1 MTRFVVTAEAEA
13 DTHEILSY
21 LEREAGPTIA
31 AEYGSRLL
39 SALERL
45 IDLPETGAPR
55 PSLGPC
61 ARIGIVSTYI
71 LIYDFVPEDDS
82 LVLLRILHG
91 RRNITRDLLK
101 R

>member
-45 IDLPETGAPR
+45 IDLPETGAR
-55 PSLGPC
+55 GQVLDR
-61 ARIGIVSTYI
+61 AR
-71 LIYDFVPEDDS
+71 
-82 LVLLRILHG
+82 VLESFRRIF
-91 RRNITRDLLK
+91 
-101 R
+101 